1 MRRLILTLTRQLRP
15 VLVKVFPIEVL
26 RALKQRLIR
35 RSTRETEEFQL
46 RPFDPEVGETGVNLI
61 GYIRGEI
68 GLGQSCRL
76 VAGALEAS
84 GVPFTIYNYRQV
96 SAIRSEDHSWD
107 ARISRETPYNVN
119 LFHIN
124 PYEVPLATAVLPPKL
139 WAGRYNIAFWL
150 WELERFPREWTSTLN
165 CFHEVWTPSEFASES
180 IRRVTDKP
188 VRTMPYYVTAPTD
201 PKLSR
206 GRFGLPEGVFLF
218 LCMYDCSSTMERKNP
233 MGAVRAFKM
242 AFSPHEAGVG
252 LVIKLNNPAEKDLRL
267 LREELAGY
275 QNIWL
280 LPEIYT
286 KVEINSLIG
295 LSDAVVSLHRA
306 EGFGLV
312 PAEAMLLGT
321 PVIASNWSSTTEFM
335 DGESA
340 CLVDCRLI
348 PIEEDVGPYQKG
360 QRWADPDLKQAA
372 GYMRRLYEEP
382 EYRRRLSE
390 NGKRRAE
397 TLLGRE
403 QAAEKIRAR
412 LREIVRENDKT

>member
-1 MRRLILTLTRQLRP
+1 MRI
-15 VLVKVFPIEVL
+15 
-26 RALKQRLIR
+26 
-35 RSTRETEEFQL
+35 
-46 RPFDPEVGETGVNLI
+46 
-61 GYIRGEI
+61 
-68 GLGQSCRL
+68 
-76 VAGALEAS
+76 
-84 GVPFTIYNYRQV
+84 
-96 SAIRSEDHSWD
+96 
-107 ARISRETPYNVN
+107 
-119 LFHIN
+119 
-124 PYEVPLATAVLPPKL
+124 
-139 WAGRYNIAFWL
+139 
-150 WELERFPREWTSTLN
+150 
-165 CFHEVWTPSEFASES
+165 
-180 IRRVTDKP
+180 
-188 VRTMPYYVTAPTD
+188 
-201 PKLSR
+201 
-206 GRFGLPEGVFLF
+206 
-218 LCMYDCSSTMERKNP
+218 
-233 MGAVRAFKM
+233 
-242 AFSPHEAGVG
+242 
-252 LVIKLNNPAEKDLRL
+252 

-397 TLLGRE
+397 ALLGRE

-412 LREIVRENDKT
+412 LREIVREHEKT